1 MPELAPD
8 DVEDAGSRPEAELRV
23 LRKKAAEF
31 EAATAKVA
39 ELERREAFR
48 TAGLDPL
55 DPKTSYFVK
64 GYGGDLSADAIRAE
78 AEAAGFLTPP
88 PPPAPDPSVQ
98 ALGRVTSAAAGPSGG
113 EAFPVAQMREKAAQW
128 KSVDDVV
135 KDLRAIGWP
144 LADEE

>member
-23 LRKKAAEF
+23 LRKRAAEF
-31 EAATAKVA
+31 DAANAKVA

-48 TAGLDPL
+48 TAGLDPM

-78 AEAAGFLTPP
+78 AEAAGFLS
-88 PPPAPDPSVQ
+88 PPPAPKPDAAVQ
-98 ALGRVTSAAAGPSGG
+98 ALGRVTNAAAGPSGG
-113 EAFPVAQMREKAAQW
+113 ESFPTAQIREAAAKW
-128 KSVDDVV
+128 TKHEDVV
-135 KDLRAIGWP
+135 NDLRRVGWP
-144 LADEE
+144 IAEED